1 VACGNRVTVL
11 RVGLVAAA
19 AARGMAAPV
28 RERSVAHLSAPNLS
42 FMAGSQTNS
51 AVGSQSNREKGATG

>member
-19 AARGMAAPV
+19 AARVRDGCACAGAICGPPV
-28 RERSVAHLSAPNLS
+28 GAELVFYGRISDEQCRRISI
-42 FMAGSQTNS
+42 
-51 AVGSQSNREKGATG
+51 QS